1 MLFADSFGDGFLLL
15 VLMVS
20 IGLWS
25 MKRLMSKFD
34 SGGAVK
40 GAAKKGAFKLL
51 EIGRAHV

>member
-1 MLFADSFGDGFLLL
+1 MLFASSFGDGFLLL

-34 SGGAVK
+34 TGGAVK

-51 EIGRAHV
+51 GRLFR